1 MVDAEKAKQPKVKK
15 NKNSNLP
22 DIWNRSF
29 NGIFSY
35 WSTLYWL

>member
-22 DIWNRSF
+22 DINLKA
-29 NGIFSY
+29 
-35 WSTLYWL
+35 TLYWL